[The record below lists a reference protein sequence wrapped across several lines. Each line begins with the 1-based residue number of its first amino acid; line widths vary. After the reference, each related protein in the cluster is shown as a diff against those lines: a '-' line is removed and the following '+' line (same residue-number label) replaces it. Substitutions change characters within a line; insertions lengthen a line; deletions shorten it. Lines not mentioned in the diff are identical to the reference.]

1 VPAKEKEWRHM
12 DRILLAQFPIP
23 ALTTALLSFAVGACC
38 TFTILRLALRLPWL
52 ARSSSNRL
60 HVAPTP
66 VWGGMAI
73 FSSFMVVAAIR
84 GLFYNEEL
92 AAAAICASGVF
103 LLGLVDDIWK
113 LRPGWKLIGQS
124 ICSAV
129 SISFVIR
136 HPLTGNRPIDM
147 MIAFLWM
154 VGITNAF
161 NLLDNINGLSAGT
174 AVLVSALQT
183 IFFLEHGEPARAL
196 ASVAF
201 CGAIVGFLIFNF
213 PKGRIFM
220 GDSGSLFIGFWLATS
235 SLTGTQFAGKNR
247 FGTLLFPLLIMVVPI
262 CDTILVTLTRI
273 LRGHPISQ
281 GGTDHVSHRLIAYG
295 FTPKSAVLTLWAFTL
310 LSGGLGYFAVFY
322 EVPPV
327 LSAVVFLMVAL
338 ALFGTYLARFELHVQ
353 NASPRAVVQRPG
365 VARWVRVFSRV
376 LFDLVLIAAV
386 YYTAY
391 LVRFDGSA
399 SRADMHLLAAS
410 VLEVAL
416 IKLGVFVAFGVYRPW
431 WDYFGL
437 KDAYHLVAASALAS
451 LTTLAYL
458 SVVYRFYG
466 FSRVVFAL
474 DFLVFTMLALI
485 FRFSFRLFDEIAPA
499 NHRTNVLI
507 YGANS
512 EGESVL
518 QFVSKH
524 HRFRVVGFLD
534 DDHRKRH
541 FSIHSVPIRGGTQ
554 DLACLTEQWHAR
566 AILLTP
572 SASEEVKA
580 KLLALCSA
588 LGIKLMR
595 LNLNI
600 EELAL
605 PASSIVP
612 EVSVKRSLLV
622 DEGPQPVAKAL
633 SKAGTN

>member
-1 VPAKEKEWRHM
+1 M
-12 DRILLAQFPIP
+12 DRTLLAQFSLP
-23 ALTTALLSFAVGACC
+23 ALTTALLSSALGACC
-38 TFTILRLALRLPWL
+38 TFVILHLTSRLPWL

-66 VWGGMAI
+66 VWGGVAI
-73 FSSFMVVAAIR
+73 FLSFVVVAAIR
-84 GLFYNEEL
+84 GLFYNGEL
-92 AAAAICASGVF
+92 AAAAICASGIF

-113 LRPGWKLIGQS
+113 LRPRWKLLGQS
-124 ICSAV
+124 VCAAV
-129 SISFVIR
+129 PISFVIS
-136 HPLTGNRPIDM
+136 HPLTGNRLFDM
-147 MIAFLWM
+147 MIAFLWV

-183 IFFLEHGEPARAL
+183 VFFFEHGEPTRAL

-201 CGAIVGFLIFNF
+201 SGAILGFLIFNF

-220 GDSGSLFIGFWLATS
+220 GDSGSLFIGFWLAAST
-235 SLTGTQFAGKNR
+235 LTGTQFAGKNW

-262 CDTILVTLTRI
+262 CDTTLVTLTRM
-273 LRGHPISQ
+273 LRGRPISQ

-295 FTPKSAVLTLWAFTL
+295 FTPKSAVLTLWSFTL
-310 LSGGLGYFAVFY
+310 LSGALGYFAVFY

-327 LSAVVFLMVAL
+327 LSVVIFLMVAL
-338 ALFGTYLARFELHVQ
+338 GVFGTYLARFELHVQ
-353 NASPRAVVQRPG
+353 NAAPRAAVQRPR
-365 VARWVRVFSRV
+365 VAGWIRVFSRV
-376 LFDLVLIAAV
+376 LFDLLLIVAV

-391 LVRFDGSA
+391 LLRFDGSA
-399 SRADMHLLAAS
+399 SSADMHLLAAS

-437 KDAYHLVAASALAS
+437 KDAYRLVAASALAS
-451 LTTLAYL
+451 LTTLAYF

-507 YGANS
+507 YGADS
-512 EGESVL
+512 EGETVL

-534 DDHRKRH
+534 DDHGKRD
-541 FSIHSVPIRGGTQ
+541 FSIHSVPVCGGTQ
-554 DLACLTEQWHAR
+554 DLARLTEQWQAR

-588 LGIKLMR
+588 LGLKLMR

-600 EELAL
+600 EELGV

-612 EVSVKRSLLV
+612 EVPVKRSPLAGE
-622 DEGPQPVAKAL
+622 DPQAAAKAF
-633 SKAGTN
+633 SKAGSN